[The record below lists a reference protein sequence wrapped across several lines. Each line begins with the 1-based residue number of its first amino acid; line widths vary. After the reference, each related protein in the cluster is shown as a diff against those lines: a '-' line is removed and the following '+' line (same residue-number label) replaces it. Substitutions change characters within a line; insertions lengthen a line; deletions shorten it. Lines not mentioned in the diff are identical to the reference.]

1 MRIGIV
7 LSPEGGALKQ
17 MLPPFRLGLGGKI
30 GSGRQYWSWISL
42 PDLVRSLLFAVET
55 EELSGPVNAVAPNA
69 VSNTEFT
76 RVLGRVLRRP
86 TLFPLQ
92 GFVARLVLGEMAD
105 ELLLSSIRV
114 EPEQLQK
121 HGFEFEHPH
130 LETALRAVL
139 HRELPSQK

>member
-1 MRIGIV
+1 M
-7 LSPEGGALKQ
+7 
-17 MLPPFRLGLGGKI
+17 
-30 GSGRQYWSWISL
+30 
-42 PDLVRSLLFAVET
+42 ET

-86 TLFPLQ
+86 TLFPLP

-114 EPEQLQK
+114 VPERLQQND
-121 HGFEFEHPH
+121 FQFEHPD

-139 HRELPSQK
+139 NRKSSSPK